1 MTSRERL
8 LNTFNGKTPDGT
20 PITLFVTD
28 TDIEDGPPDCIIE
41 KRSEDTIG
49 DLIRF
54 HEILGID
61 IMLRISTNV
70 FEPIAF
76 DCDSDDWTNV
86 WEFSEEKKYLTHKI
100 TTSEGELKEVFNVEG
115 EDFHGDPSEDWMK
128 LRNVRTESLIKAP
141 EDLRIIKKY
150 RPEIP
155 AYDFSHI
162 EHIERR
168 LGERGIV
175 LPRIPSSVF
184 NSAYGLRKL
193 EDLLIDPVINPN
205 FYKELM
211 EFCADDVICVGKK
224 IVEAGGDV
232 MRVVG
237 NVAHGGMVSSKFYLE
252 HIFPYEKRYIDS
264 LTSNGSK
271 VLFHNCGQCAGL
283 LEVYRTML
291 DGEALES
298 FATAPSGG
306 DITSLK
312 NTREVLGDG
321 VVIVGNFDQVHLL
334 KEGTKEE
341 IQREVEKI
349 FKQTRGDNR
358 FIFSTSDSIVPGT
371 PKENIEALVEFALE
385 CSNKN

>member
-8 LNTFNGKTPDGT
+8 LKIFNGDAPDRT
-20 PITLFVTD
+20 PITLFITD

-41 KRSEDTIG
+41 KRTGDTIG

-76 DCDSDDWTNV
+76 DGNSENWTNV
-86 WEFSEEKKYLTHKI
+86 WEFSEDKKYLTHKI
-100 TTSEGELKEVFNVEG
+100 ITPAGELKEVFNVEG

-128 LRNVRTESLIKAP
+128 LRNVRTESLIKTP
-141 EDLRIIKKY
+141 EDLRIIKEY

-162 EHIERR
+162 ERISKR

-175 LPRIPSSVF
+175 LPRVPSSVF
-184 NSAYGLRKL
+184 NSAFGLRKL
-193 EDLLIDPVINPN
+193 EDLLVDPVINPN

-211 EFCADDVICVGKK
+211 EFCADDVIQVGKK

-237 NVAHGGMVSSKFYLE
+237 NVAHGGMVSSEFYLE
-252 HIFPYEKRYIDS
+252 HIFPYEKRYINS
-264 LTSNGSK
+264 LTSDGSK
-271 VLFHNCGQCAGL
+271 VLFHNCGQCASL
-283 LEVYRTML
+283 LEAYRTML
-291 DGEALES
+291 NGQAFES
-298 FATAPSGG
+298 LSTPPSGG
-306 DITSLK
+306 DVTSLK
-312 NTREVLGDG
+312 SARRTLGER
-321 VVIVGNFDQVHLL
+321 VVMVGNFDQVHLL
-334 KEGTKEE
+334 KEGTKDD
-341 IQREVEKI
+341 IRKEVGKI
-349 FKQTRGDNR
+349 FEETRGDNR
-358 FIFSTSDSIVPGT
+358 FIFSTSDSIVPET